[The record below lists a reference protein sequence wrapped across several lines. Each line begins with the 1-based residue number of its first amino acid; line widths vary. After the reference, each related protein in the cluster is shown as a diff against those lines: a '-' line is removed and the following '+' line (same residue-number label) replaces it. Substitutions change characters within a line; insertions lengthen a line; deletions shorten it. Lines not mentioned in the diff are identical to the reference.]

1 LASIGNVT
9 SDKSSVSLNQYD
21 LYNRLT
27 GISQDAHEIS
37 YTYNPD
43 GLRHSKTVDGN
54 TTTHIW
60 NGTQISA
67 ELNGSELYDS
77 GVITNKY
84 IYGLDRL
91 YCENNTNN
99 YYYHYNPHGDV
110 TALTSATDGSL
121 VKTYNYDAFG
131 NSGTSYDSNFG
142 ITENSAIVNP
152 FRYCGEYFD
161 METGSVYLRARYYQP
176 VFGRFVSEDT
186 HWNTGN
192 MIYGD
197 NPTKINES
205 DEDDPLALKTY
216 TYVPDIQTIMQSG
229 NLYVYCMNNPMICFD
244 TSGYKVYVMGVT
256 ASAELSASVGGTA
269 YLVFDDKGNVGYM
282 VSASASVGFFGAA
295 ASAAKGVLDLDN
307 IYQLKNCSFSASV
320 SIGEALVI
328 GAMEIFDKNADDVGT
343 VITVGVGVG
352 SPLDFNVHP
361 LSATIVE
368 GKKVN
373 DWQLTCLKI
382 GFWI

>member
-1 LASIGNVT
+1 MNDT
-9 SDKSSVSLNQYD
+9 H
-21 LYNRLT
+21 T
-27 GISQDAHEIS
+27 IS
-37 YTYNPD
+37 YAYNLD
-43 GLRHSKTVDGN
+43 GLRRSKTVDGIITN
-54 TTTHIW
+54 HIW
-60 NGTQISA
+60 DGTNMTAEYNANGVVFAKYIRGINLIFSDVTVGNCNRMYCTYNAHGDVIQ
-67 ELNGSELYDS
+67 LYDS
-77 GVITNKY
+77 NGECVWS
-84 IYGLDRL
+84 
-91 YCENNTNN
+91 N
-99 YYYHYNPHGDV
+99 Y
-110 TALTSATDGSL
+110 
-121 VKTYNYDAFG
+121 YDAFG
-131 NSGTSYDSNFG
+131 NGNDNTPWIY
-142 ITENSAIVNP
+142 NP
-152 FRYCGEYFD
+152 FQYCGEYLD
-161 METGSVYLRARYYQP
+161 KETGSVYLRARYYQP